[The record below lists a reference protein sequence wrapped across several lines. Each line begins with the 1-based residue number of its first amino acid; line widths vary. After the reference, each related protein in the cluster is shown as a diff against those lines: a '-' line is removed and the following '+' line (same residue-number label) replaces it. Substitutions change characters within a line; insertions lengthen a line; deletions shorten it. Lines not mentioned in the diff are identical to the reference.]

1 MKILNPLYDTAFKVL
16 MEDLDIAKGMI
27 EAITGLEIVELTFSA
42 TERSRQNT
50 KSAAKPITLYRLDF
64 KAKVRDANGQY
75 RNILIEIQKAKLSND
90 ITRFRNYLGKQYQT
104 VDEIPNDD
112 GEVTRASLPIVV
124 IYILGYP
131 LDEHYPLAIHA
142 KRVYQN
148 PVQPDSETPFQPH
161 PFIEALSH
169 DAYFIQITKAHQV
182 GQSASQLEK
191 VFSVFDQNLIIS
203 ENKHILDIEEI
214 ENPLVAKMLRQLNRG
229 VADPAIQDMMDI
241 EDEIISETQAA
252 LREHQ
257 VKINIEITKRKEEEA
272 KRKEEEA
279 KRKEGDLKIKAFQEQ
294 REKSLQNLIESGMD
308 EAQAKRILGI
318 DS

>member
-1 MKILNPLYDTAFKVL
+1 

-27 EAITGLEIVELTFSA
+27 EAITGLEIVELAFSA

-50 KSAAKPITLYRLDF
+50 KNAVKPITLYRLDF
-64 KAKVRDANGQY
+64 KAKVRDTGGQF
-75 RNILIEIQKAKLSND
+75 RNILIEIQKAKLSDD
-90 ITRFRNYLGKQYQT
+90 ITRFRNYLGRQYQT
-104 VDEIPNDD
+104 VDELPNDN

-131 LDEHYPLAIHA
+131 LDQNYPLAIHA

-148 PVQPDSETPFQPH
+148 PVHPDSETPFQPH

-169 DAYFIQITKAHQV
+169 DAYFIQIPKAHQV

-203 ENKHILDIEEI
+203 GNKHILDIEEI
-214 ENPLVAKMLRQLNRG
+214 ENPLVAKMLRQLNRDI
-229 VADPAIQDMMDI
+229 ADPDIQDMMQI

-257 VKINIEITKRKEEEA
+257 TKINIEVA

-279 KRKEGDLKIKAFQEQ
+279 RRKEEEARRKEEETKRKEEETKRKESDHQVKALQEQ
-294 REKSLQNLIESGMD
+294 RERSLQNLIESGMD

-318 DS
+318 ND

>member
-1 MKILNPLYDTAFKVL
+1 
-16 MEDLDIAKGMI
+16 
-27 EAITGLEIVELTFSA
+27 
-42 TERSRQNT
+42 
-50 KSAAKPITLYRLDF
+50 
-64 KAKVRDANGQY
+64 
-75 RNILIEIQKAKLSND
+75 
-90 ITRFRNYLGKQYQT
+90 
-104 VDEIPNDD
+104 
-112 GEVTRASLPIVV
+112 
-124 IYILGYP
+124 
-131 LDEHYPLAIHA
+131 
-142 KRVYQN
+142 
-148 PVQPDSETPFQPH
+148 
-161 PFIEALSH
+161 
-169 DAYFIQITKAHQV
+169 V

-272 KRKEEEA
+272 KRKE
-279 KRKEGDLKIKAFQEQ
+279 GDVKIKAFQEQ
-294 REKSLQNLIESGMD
+294 REKSLQKLIESGMD

-318 DS
+318 DF